1 MPPLSISWLRG
12 GRSESIS
19 SASWLATPSQRAVRV
34 LQVTQA
40 NWHVLPGGRRKKHRG
55 GGMHAALVPAGH

>member
-12 GRSESIS
+12 GLLDA
-19 SASWLATPSQRAVRV
+19 ASTPAQRAVRV

-40 NWHVLPGGRRKKHRG
+40 NWHVLPGGRRRRHRG
-55 GGMHAALVPAGH
+55 GMQATPLSMGKERFAS